1 MSLRRAMGEET
12 PRRTR
17 LYKVLEDA
25 FDRVM
30 NGAGFIPT
38 VSGVDRHGSIV
49 WEAVRLDNLNRY
61 VMLGFT
67 ILEHDP
73 SELED
78 KMILDGYVGADNGS
92 AFHREHVDIEAHILG
107 HDKTLWRA
115 LERMVE
121 QASSFTEA
129 DLDEAF
135 VVPREADT
143 PPVSGPTRP

>member
-12 PRRTR
+12 PQRPQP
-17 LYKVLEDA
+17 YA
-25 FDRVM
+25 FLQDVFERVM

-38 VSGVDRHGSIV
+38 VSGVDRHGSIA

-73 SELED
+73 SGLGG

-92 AFHREHVDIEAHILG
+92 EFHRKHVDIEAHIMS
-107 HDKTLWRA
+107 HDKTLRRA
-115 LERMVE
+115 LEKMVE

-143 PPVSGPTRP
+143 PPVSSPTRP